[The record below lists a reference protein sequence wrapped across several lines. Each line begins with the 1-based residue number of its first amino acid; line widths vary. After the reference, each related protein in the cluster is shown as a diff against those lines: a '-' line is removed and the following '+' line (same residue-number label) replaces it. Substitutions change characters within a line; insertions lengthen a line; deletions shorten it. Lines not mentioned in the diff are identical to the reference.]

1 MNLSETGNFPL
12 ASKLI
17 IEAQVI
23 ITSNINIDDRLI
35 NGMIGQV
42 TYFFISNRHVKIG
55 HLKFDDENIDR
66 ITMESALI
74 SRENQWIPISKQTL
88 SFSIK
93 KNRQPLIKHVPLVL
107 PWACTIVKVQGLSLH
122 CGALSFSLQLPKVF
136 NQDQMYA
143 TLSRSRSLE
152 NMYLIEKFTA

>member
-1 MNLSETGNFPL
+1 MKLSENGNLPL

-35 NGMIGQV
+35 NRMIGQV
-42 TYFFISNRHVKIG
+42 TYFFISNRHVKTG
-55 HLKFDDENIDR
+55 YLKFDDENLDR

-74 SRENQWIPISKQTL
+74 RRENQWIPISKQRL

-93 KNRQPLIKHVPLVL
+93 KNRQPLIKHVPLLL
-107 PWACTIVKVQGLSLH
+107 PWVCATVKVQGPSLH
-122 CGALSFSLQLPKVF
+122 CGALSFSLQ
-136 NQDQMYA
+136 
-143 TLSRSRSLE
+143 
-152 NMYLIEKFTA
+152 